1 MHVSISDSDD
11 RPRTQAARRARTRA
25 ALLEAGARGFSR
37 YGYGNVVLEKVAGE
51 AGYTRG
57 ALYHLF
63 TGKEELALAVV
74 DWVADTW
81 EREVWEPAQLE
92 DTPVDILVAL
102 ARGHI
107 VFCRRDIA
115 RVMMALRVEF
125 DGREHPV
132 GSKVADIGK
141 DLATRF
147 GAVISAGRRDG
158 SIPARAAGEDAR
170 RGDHRRSR
178 GSGDPPGRCPA
189 RRGDGRADGPRT
201 AGCRRRLTTT
211 ST

>member
-1 MHVSISDSDD
+1 MHVSISDSPT
-11 RPRTQAARRARTRA
+11 RPRTQAERRARTRA
-25 ALLEAGARGFSR
+25 ALLEAGAKGFSR
-37 YGYGNVVLEKVAGE
+37 YGYGNVVLEKVASE

-63 TGKEELALAVV
+63 AGKEELALAVV
-74 DWVADTW
+74 DWVGDAW
-81 EREVWEPAQLE
+81 EREVWQPAQRA
-92 DTPVDILVAL
+92 DSPVDVLVAL

-132 GSKVADIGK
+132 GARVTEIGK

-147 GAVISAGRRDG
+147 GAVISAGRRDA
-158 SIPARAAGEDAR
+158 SIP
-170 RGDHRRSR
+170 
-178 GSGDPPGRCPA
+178 PGPPA
-189 RRGDGRADGPRT
+189 RTLGAAITAAVEGLAIHLAGAPHDEMMAERMVRGLLGLSAD
-201 AGCRRRLTTT
+201 
-211 ST
+211 

>member
-1 MHVSISDSDD
+1 MNVSISGSDT
-11 RPRTQAARRARTRA
+11 RPRTQAERRARTRA

-37 YGYGNVVLEKVAGE
+37 YGYGNLVLEKVAGD

-63 TGKEELALAVV
+63 TGKEELAVAVV

-81 EREVWEPAQLE
+81 EREVWEPAQRAG
-92 DTPVDILVAL
+92 TPVDILVAL

-115 RVMMALRVEF
+115 RVMMALRMEF

-132 GSKVADIGK
+132 GTKVADIGR
-141 DLATRF
+141 DLAMRF
-147 GAVISAGRRDG
+147 GAVIAAGRRDG
-158 SIPARAAGEDAR
+158 SIPAGPPAKTLGAAVTAAVEGLAIHLAGAPHDEAMAER
-170 RGDHRRSR
+170 MVRGLLGVGAHRK
-178 GSGDPPGRCPA
+178 
-189 RRGDGRADGPRT
+189 
-201 AGCRRRLTTT
+201 
-211 ST
+211 

>member
-1 MHVSISDSDD
+1 MHVSISDAGA
-11 RPRTQAARRARTRA
+11 RPRTQAERRARTTA

-37 YGYGNVVLEKVAGE
+37 YGYGNLILEKVAGD

-63 TGKEELALAVV
+63 RGKEELAVAVV

-81 EREVWEPAQLE
+81 EREVWQPAQ
-92 DTPVDILVAL
+92 DANAPVDILVAL

-115 RVMMALRVEF
+115 RVMMSLRVEF

-132 GSKVADIGK
+132 GAKVAAIGT
-141 DLATRF
+141 DLAVRF

-158 SIPARAAGEDAR
+158 SIPPGPPAKALGAAITAAVEGLAIHLAGVAQDEVMAER
-170 RGDHRRSR
+170 MVRGLLGVTLEPCS
-178 GSGDPPGRCPA
+178 
-189 RRGDGRADGPRT
+189 
-201 AGCRRRLTTT
+201 
-211 ST
+211 

>member
-1 MHVSISDSDD
+1 MHVSILDSDT
-11 RPRTQAARRARTRA
+11 RPRTQAERRARTRA

-37 YGYGNVVLEKVAGE
+37 YGYGNLVLEKVAGD

-63 TGKEELALAVV
+63 TGKEELAVAVV

-81 EREVWEPAQLE
+81 EREVWAPAQRAG
-92 DTPVDILVAL
+92 TPVDILVAL

-132 GSKVADIGK
+132 GTKVADIGK
-141 DLATRF
+141 DLAMRF
-147 GAVISAGRRDG
+147 GAVISTGRRDG
-158 SIPARAAGEDAR
+158 SIPAGPPAKTLGAAVTAAVEGLAIHLAGAPHDEAMAER
-170 RGDHRRSR
+170 MVRGLLGISAGR
-178 GSGDPPGRCPA
+178 G
-189 RRGDGRADGPRT
+189 
-201 AGCRRRLTTT
+201 
-211 ST
+211 

>member
-1 MHVSISDSDD
+1 MHVSISGSDAA
-11 RPRTQAARRARTRA
+11 PRTQAERRARTRA
-25 ALLEAGARGFSR
+25 ALLEAAARGFSR
-37 YGYGNVVLEKVAGE
+37 YGYGNLVLEKVAGE

-63 TGKEELALAVV
+63 AGKEELALAVV

-81 EREVWEPAQLE
+81 EREVWEQAQRAHDPAGVVL
-92 DTPVDILVAL
+92 AL

-132 GSKVADIGK
+132 GAKVADIGK
-141 DLATRF
+141 DLAVRF

-158 SIPARAAGEDAR
+158 SIPPGPPAKTLGAAITAAVEGLAIHMAGAPHDEAMAERMARGLLGISSDR
-170 RGDHRRSR
+170 R
-178 GSGDPPGRCPA
+178 
-189 RRGDGRADGPRT
+189 
-201 AGCRRRLTTT
+201 
-211 ST
+211 

>member
-1 MHVSISDSDD
+1 MHVSILDSDT
-11 RPRTQAARRARTRA
+11 RPRTQAERRARTRA

-37 YGYGNVVLEKVAGE
+37 YGYGNLVLEKVAGD

-63 TGKEELALAVV
+63 TGKEELAVAVV

-81 EREVWEPAQLE
+81 EREVWAPAQRAG
-92 DTPVDILVAL
+92 TPVDILVAL

-132 GSKVADIGK
+132 GTKVADIGK
-141 DLATRF
+141 DLAMRF
-147 GAVISAGRRDG
+147 GAVISTGRRDG
-158 SIPARAAGEDAR
+158 SIPAGPPAKTLGAAVTAAVEGLAIHLAGAPHDEAMAER
-170 RGDHRRSR
+170 MVRGLLGVSAGR
-178 GSGDPPGRCPA
+178 G
-189 RRGDGRADGPRT
+189 
-201 AGCRRRLTTT
+201 
-211 ST
+211 

>member
-1 MHVSISDSDD
+1 MHVSISQSDT
-11 RPRTQAARRARTRA
+11 RRRTQAERRARTRA

-37 YGYGNVVLEKVAGE
+37 YGYGNVVLEKVASE

-63 TGKEELALAVV
+63 TGQEELALAVV
-74 DWVADTW
+74 DWVADAW
-81 EREVWEPAQLE
+81 EREVWQPAQQA
-92 DTPVDILVAL
+92 DAPVEVLVAL

-132 GSKVADIGK
+132 GAKG
-141 DLATRF
+141 
-147 GAVISAGRRDG
+147 
-158 SIPARAAGEDAR
+158 
-170 RGDHRRSR
+170 
-178 GSGDPPGRCPA
+178 
-189 RRGDGRADGPRT
+189 
-201 AGCRRRLTTT
+201 
-211 ST
+211 

>member
-1 MHVSISDSDD
+1 MSDSDN

-37 YGYGNVVLEKVAGE
+37 YGYGNVVLEKVAAD

-92 DTPVDILVAL
+92 ATPIDTLVAL

-132 GSKVADIGK
+132 GSRVADIGK

-158 SIPARAAGEDAR
+158 SIPPGPPAKTLGAAITAAVEGLAIHLAGAPHDEAMAER
-170 RGDHRRSR
+170 MVRGLL
-178 GSGDPPGRCPA
+178 GVG
-189 RRGDGRADGPRT
+189 
-201 AGCRRRLTTT
+201 AG
-211 ST
+211 

>member
-1 MHVSISDSDD
+1 MNVSILDSDI
-11 RPRTQAARRARTRA
+11 RPRTQAERRARTRA

-37 YGYGNVVLEKVAGE
+37 YGYGNLVLEKVAAD

-63 TGKEELALAVV
+63 TGKEELAVAVV

-81 EREVWEPAQLE
+81 EREVWAPAQRAG
-92 DTPVDILVAL
+92 TPVDVLVAL

-132 GSKVADIGK
+132 GTKVADIGK
-141 DLATRF
+141 DLAMRF
-147 GAVISAGRRDG
+147 GAVISTGRRDG
-158 SIPARAAGEDAR
+158 SIPAGPPAKTLGAAVTAAVEGLAIHLAGAPHDEAMAERMVRGLLGVRAG
-170 RGDHRRSR
+170 RG
-178 GSGDPPGRCPA
+178 
-189 RRGDGRADGPRT
+189 
-201 AGCRRRLTTT
+201 
-211 ST
+211 

>member
-1 MHVSISDSDD
+1 MHVSMSETET
-11 RPRTQAARRARTRA
+11 RPRTQAERRARTRA
-25 ALLEAGARGFSR
+25 ALLEAAARGFSR
-37 YGYGNVVLEKVAGE
+37 YGYGNLVLEKVASE

-63 TGKEELALAVV
+63 AGKEELALAVV

-81 EREVWEPAQLE
+81 EREVWEPAQQAN
-92 DTPVDILVAL
+92 TPVDVLVAL

-132 GSKVADIGK
+132 GTKVAEIGK
-141 DLATRF
+141 DLAMRF
-147 GAVISAGRRDG
+147 GAVISAGRRDA
-158 SIPARAAGEDAR
+158 SIPPGPPAKILGAAITAAVEGLAIHLAGAPHDEAMAERMVGGLLGISPVR
-170 RGDHRRSR
+170 R
-178 GSGDPPGRCPA
+178 
-189 RRGDGRADGPRT
+189 
-201 AGCRRRLTTT
+201 
-211 ST
+211 

>member
-1 MHVSISDSDD
+1 MNVSISDPEA
-11 RPRTQAARRARTRA
+11 RPRTQAERRARTRA
-25 ALLEAGARGFSR
+25 ALLEAAARGFSR
-37 YGYGNVVLEKVAGE
+37 YGYGNLVLEKVASE

-63 TGKEELALAVV
+63 AGKEELALAVV

-81 EREVWEPAQLE
+81 EREVWEPAQRE
-92 DTPVDILVAL
+92 DTPVDVLVAL

-132 GSKVADIGK
+132 GTKVAEIGK
-141 DLATRF
+141 DLAYRF
-147 GAVISAGRRDG
+147 GTVISAGRRDA
-158 SIPARAAGEDAR
+158 SIPAGPPAKILGAAITAAVEGLAIHLAGAPHDEVMAERMVRGLLGISPNR
-170 RGDHRRSR
+170 R
-178 GSGDPPGRCPA
+178 
-189 RRGDGRADGPRT
+189 
-201 AGCRRRLTTT
+201 
-211 ST
+211 

>member
-1 MHVSISDSDD
+1 MHVSISDPKA
-11 RPRTQAARRARTRA
+11 RPRTQAERRARTRA
-25 ALLEAGARGFSR
+25 ALLEAAARGFSR
-37 YGYGNVVLEKVAGE
+37 YGYGNLVLEKVATE

-63 TGKEELALAVV
+63 AGKEELALAVV

-81 EREVWEPAQLE
+81 EREVWEPAQRAN
-92 DTPVDILVAL
+92 TPVDVLVAL

-132 GSKVADIGK
+132 GTKVAEIGK
-141 DLATRF
+141 DLAMRF
-147 GAVISAGRRDG
+147 GAVISAGRRDA
-158 SIPARAAGEDAR
+158 SIPPGPPAKTLGAAITAAVEGLAIHLAGAPHDEVMAER
-170 RGDHRRSR
+170 MV
-178 GSGDPPGRCPA
+178 SGLLGISQVQ
-189 RRGDGRADGPRT
+189 G
-201 AGCRRRLTTT
+201 
-211 ST
+211 

>member
-1 MHVSISDSDD
+1 MHVSMSNCDD

-37 YGYGNVVLEKVAGE
+37 YGYGNLVLEKVAGD

-81 EREVWEPAQLE
+81 EREVWEPAQRA
-92 DTPVDILVAL
+92 DTPIDVLVAL

-132 GSKVADIGK
+132 GSRVADIGK

-158 SIPARAAGEDAR
+158 SIPQGPPAKTLGAAITAAVEGLAIHLAGAAHDEAMAER
-170 RGDHRRSR
+170 MVRGLL
-178 GSGDPPGRCPA
+178 GVGAGR
-189 RRGDGRADGPRT
+189 T
-201 AGCRRRLTTT
+201 
-211 ST
+211 

>member
-1 MHVSISDSDD
+1 MHVSISESDT
-11 RPRTQAARRARTRA
+11 RRRTQAERRARTRA

-37 YGYGNVVLEKVAGE
+37 YGYGNVVLEKVASD

-63 TGKEELALAVV
+63 AGKEELALAVV

-81 EREVWEPAQLE
+81 EQEVWEPAQRAKV
-92 DTPVDILVAL
+92 PVDVLVAL

-132 GSKVADIGK
+132 GAKVSEIGR

-147 GAVISAGRRDG
+147 GAVISAGRKDG
-158 SIPARAAGEDAR
+158 SIPPGPPAKTLGAAITAAVEGLAIHLAGAPHDEMMAERMLRGLLGFSADR
-170 RGDHRRSR
+170 R
-178 GSGDPPGRCPA
+178 
-189 RRGDGRADGPRT
+189 
-201 AGCRRRLTTT
+201 
-211 ST
+211 

>member
-1 MHVSISDSDD
+1 MYVSITGSGEPGA
-11 RPRTQAARRARTRA
+11 RPRTQAERKARTRA

-37 YGYGNVVLEKVAGE
+37 YGYGNVVLEKVAAD

-74 DWVADTW
+74 DWVAQSW
-81 EREVWEPAQLE
+81 EQQVWEPAQSAGG
-92 DTPVDILVAL
+92 PVDILVAL

-125 DGREHPV
+125 DGRRHPV
-132 GSKVADIGK
+132 GTRVADIGV
-141 DLATRF
+141 DLAKRF
-147 GAVISAGRRDG
+147 GAVITAGRRDG
-158 SIPARAAGEDAR
+158 SV
-170 RGDHRRSR
+170 
-178 GSGDPPGRCPA
+178 PPGPPA
-189 RRGDGRADGPRT
+189 KILGAAIT
-201 AGCRRRLTTT
+201 AATEGLAIHLAGAPHDEAMAERMVHGLLGVGGA
-211 ST
+211 

>member
-1 MHVSISDSDD
+1 MHVSISDAES
-11 RPRTQAARRARTRA
+11 RPRTQADRRARTRA
-25 ALLEAGARGFSR
+25 ALLEAAARGFSR
-37 YGYGNVVLEKVAGE
+37 YGYGNLVLEKVASE

-74 DWVADTW
+74 DWVIGTW
-81 EREVWEPAQLE
+81 EREVWEPAQHA
-92 DTPVDILVAL
+92 DAPVDVLVAL

-132 GSKVADIGK
+132 GAKVTEIGK
-141 DLATRF
+141 DLAMRF
-147 GAVISAGRRDG
+147 GTVIAAGRRDS
-158 SIPARAAGEDAR
+158 SIPAGPPAKTLGAAITSAVEGLAIHLAGAPHDEVMAER
-170 RGDHRRSR
+170 MVRGLLGVSPD
-178 GSGDPPGRCPA
+178 
-189 RRGDGRADGPRT
+189 
-201 AGCRRRLTTT
+201 
-211 ST
+211 